1 MKTDSEIQKDVIE
14 EIKSEPLLMVSEIGV
29 AVKNGVVTLSGL
41 VDSYTKKLVA
51 EKAAQRVQGV
61 KAVAEDIE
69 VRIVNISEKN
79 DNEMAEAALNVLK
92 WNSSI
97 LEKQIKIKVDNGWL
111 TLDGKVE
118 WEFIRAS
125 AEKALENLVGVRGV
139 TNNIKVVST
148 INPLDVK
155 RKIMNAFHRSATL
168 DFESM
173 NVEVVDSKV
182 ILTGKVRSWAE
193 KKDAERAAWLAPGVN
208 YVDNRLK
215 IDTEVFAF

>member
-1 MKTDSEIQKDVIE
+1 MKTDLEIQKDVVE
-14 EIKSEPLLMVSEIGV
+14 EIESEPLLMFSEIGV

-79 DNEMAEAALNVLK
+79 DNEIAEAALNVLK

-97 LEKQIKIKVDNGWL
+97 LEEQIKIKVDNGWL
-111 TLDGKVE
+111 TLDGEVE

>member
-1 MKTDSEIQKDVIE
+1 MKTDLEIQKDVIE

-41 VDSYTKKLVA
+41 VDLYFKKLVA
-51 EKAAQRVQGV
+51 EKAALRVQGV

-69 VRIVNISEKN
+69 VRIEGMSEKN
-79 DNEMAEAALNVLK
+79 DNEITEAALNVLK

-97 LEKQIKIKVDNGWL
+97 LEEQIKIKVDNGWL
-111 TLDGKVE
+111 TLDGEVE

-168 DFESM
+168 DFDSM

>member
-1 MKTDSEIQKDVIE
+1 MKNDLEIQTDVIE
-14 EIKSEPLLMVSEIGV
+14 EIKSEPLLLVSEIGV

-41 VDSYTKKLVA
+41 VDSYTKKLIA
-51 EKAAQRVQGV
+51 EEAAQRVQGV

-69 VRIVNISEKN
+69 VRIENVSEKN
-79 DNEMAEAALNVLK
+79 DNEIAETALNLLK

-97 LEKQIKIKVDNGWL
+97 LEEQIKIKVENGWL
-111 TLDGKVE
+111 TLEGEVE

-125 AEKALENLVGVRGV
+125 AEKALENLVGVKGV
-139 TNNIKVVST
+139 TNNIKVKSI
-148 INPLDVK
+148 INPVDVK

-168 DFESM
+168 DFEKI
-173 NVEVVDSKV
+173 NVEIIDNKV
-182 ILTGKVRSWAE
+182 ILTGKVRSLAE
-193 KKDAERAAWLAPGVN
+193 KKDAERAAWLAHGVN